1 MKRIL
6 SLLSLGALC
15 AVLTS
20 TVPASASNWTTTGA
34 PASSLTFSIILG
46 DPNGPPSEDGG
57 ADGGYVILDS
67 LGPQS
72 VDGTADADVLTV
84 LGDGTLTFNS
94 SSLVVAD
101 GTLNLDLS
109 ALFGQP
115 PGSALIDA
123 SLIGVGMDLNSTAIP
138 VVGTNWDL
146 DTLPPTS
153 FNLSLNQGSLL
164 LTSPTGTLVAIGETD
179 PLVIDLSTDP
189 VTVTLADLTGTGIGG
204 TASSSLINMTIP
216 AANID
221 IGAGLLGSP
230 GALFLQIGGSINVV
244 PVVVPEPSSVVLLGM
259 GLAGLVAYGYRRRK

>member
-6 SLLSLGALC
+6 SLLSLGAMC
-15 AVLTS
+15 AVLAS

-34 PASSLTFSIILG
+34 PASGLTFKIILG

-72 VDGTADADVLTV
+72 VNGTADADVLTV
-84 LGDGTLTFNS
+84 LGDGALTFNS
-94 SSLVVAD
+94 SSLIVDD

-109 ALFGQP
+109 PLFGGD
-115 PGSALIDA
+115 PGSSVVLA
-123 SLIGVGMDLNSTAIP
+123 SLSGVGLKFNSSAIP
-138 VVGTNWDL
+138 VLGTNWDL
-146 DTLPPTS
+146 DTLPPAS
-153 FNLSLNQGSLL
+153 FSLSLDQGSLI
-164 LTSPTGTLVAIGETD
+164 LTSPTGLLALLGEPD
-179 PLVIDLSTDP
+179 PLTVDLTTDP
-189 VTVTLADLTGTGIGG
+189 VTVSLADLAGAGIGG
-204 TASSSLINMTIP
+204 TATSSLINITIP

-221 IGAGLLGSP
+221 IGAGLLGNP